1 MKIKYQKPLSTVV
14 NLKLEHLMAEPSKL
28 RVNRPSEGIPPIET
42 SPDTMEGRTSRP
54 RR

>member
-28 RVNRPSEGIPPIET
+28 RVNRPSVGATPTEI
-42 SPDTMEGRTSRP
+42 SPDEMEGRTSRP

>member
-28 RVNRPSEGIPPIET
+28 TVNRVTPVET